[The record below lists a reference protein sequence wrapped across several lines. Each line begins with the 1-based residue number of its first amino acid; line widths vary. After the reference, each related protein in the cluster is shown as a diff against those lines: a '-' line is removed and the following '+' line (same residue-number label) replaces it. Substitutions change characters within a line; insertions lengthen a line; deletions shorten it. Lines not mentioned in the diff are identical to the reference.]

1 MLEEIADALG
11 DAQMSLAA
19 VIELGGGLEDA
30 ARRARVAMVSRRLR
44 RLAERL
50 EPGQSKKDQ
59 ERPMRPPQLVEELLQ
74 VADNAELLIPEVAET
89 DNLPLPLR
97 AGLSDR
103 LLQLVSLLRLS
114 AKEIE
119 RPLGADKTFNL
130 PVDA

>member
-1 MLEEIADALG
+1 
-11 DAQMSLAA
+11 
-19 VIELGGGLEDA
+19 
-30 ARRARVAMVSRRLR
+30 
-44 RLAERL
+44 
-50 EPGQSKKDQ
+50 
-59 ERPMRPPQLVEELLQ
+59 MRPPQLVEELLQ